1 MDRQMQNGSLDILIV
16 DDTAENLRL
25 LSQMLAE
32 QGYNVRAVP
41 SGERALESVR
51 ALPPDLILLDIRMPK
66 MTGYE
71 VCERLKADQATSD
84 IPVIFISALSEIQ
97 DKVQAFKV
105 GGVDYITKPFQL
117 EEVLVRTQTHL
128 ALRALQ
134 KRLQDTNQKLEHELL
149 LAGELQANFMPS
161 KLPKIAGWQ
170 IAAEIIPA
178 SETSGDFFDVF
189 PLPDGL
195 IGFLVADVVDKG
207 VSAALFMV
215 LSWSLIRTFAT
226 DYPTEPEKVFEEANR
241 RILADTGAR
250 QYVTVF
256 YGVLNPAN
264 GQLIYSNAGHP
275 PALLFNQS
283 SPGDLRKL
291 TRTGIPLGIFDDATW
306 EKQIIP
312 FTPGDN
318 LVVCTDGITE
328 AQNPEGDFFGQGRLF
343 DAVQN
348 GSGGVAE
355 KMLGD
360 VMTSVE
366 RFTHLAHQ
374 YDDIAVVV
382 VQREVSG

>member
-1 MDRQMQNGSLDILIV
+1 MDSQMQNGKMDILIV

-71 VCERLKADQATSD
+71 VCERLKADRATSD

-195 IGFLVADVVDKG
+195 LGFLVADVVDKG

-215 LSWSLIRTFAT
+215 LSWSLIRTFAAE
-226 DYPTEPEKVFEEANR
+226 YPTEPGKVFEEANR

-256 YGVLNPAN
+256 YGVLDPAN

-306 EKQIIP
+306 EKQIIS

-328 AQNPEGDFFGQGRLF
+328 AQNPEGDFFGEGRLF

-382 VQREVSG
+382 VQRDVSG

>member
-1 MDRQMQNGSLDILIV
+1 MNEQGSGMKLDILIV
-16 DDTAENLRL
+16 DDTPENLRL
-25 LSQMLAE
+25 LSQMLSE
-32 QGYNVRAVP
+32 QGYSVRAVP
-41 SGERALESVR
+41 SGERALESVQ

-66 MTGYE
+66 MSGYE
-71 VCERLKADQATSD
+71 VCERLKAEPATSD

-128 ALRALQ
+128 ALRKLQ

-195 IGFLVADVVDKG
+195 LGFLVADVVDKG

-215 LSWSLIRTFAT
+215 LSWSLIRTFAAE
-226 DYPTEPEKVFEEANR
+226 YPTEPEKVFEEVNR

-264 GQLIYSNAGHP
+264 GELIYSNAGHP

-283 SPGDLRKL
+283 SPGNHRML
-291 TRTGIPLGIFDDATW
+291 TRTGIPLGIFDDTIW
-306 EKQIIP
+306 EKQIIS
-312 FTPGDN
+312 FSHGDN

-328 AQNPEGDFFGQGRLF
+328 AQNPVGDFFGQARLF
-343 DAVQN
+343 EAVQN

>member
-1 MDRQMQNGSLDILIV
+1 MDKKLDNQKMDILIV
-16 DDTAENLRL
+16 DDTSENLRL

-32 QGYNVRAVP
+32 QGYSVRAVT
-41 SGERALESVR
+41 SGERALESVQ

-71 VCERLKADQATSD
+71 VCEHLKADPVTSD
-84 IPVIFISALSEIQ
+84 IPIIFISALSEIQ

-128 ALRALQ
+128 ALRTLQ

-161 KLPKIAGWQ
+161 KLPRISGWQ
-170 IAAEIIPA
+170 FAAEIIPA

-215 LSWSLIRTFAT
+215 LSWSLIRTFAAE
-226 DYPTEPEKVFEEANR
+226 YPTEPEKVFAEANR
-241 RILADTGAR
+241 RILEDTGAQ

-264 GQLIYSNAGHP
+264 GQLVYSNAGHP
-275 PALLFNQS
+275 PPLLFNPA
-283 SPGDLRKL
+283 SPENLRKL
-291 TRTGIPLGIFDDATW
+291 KRTGIPLGIFDDATW
-306 EKQIIP
+306 ESQIISL
-312 FTPGDN
+312 TPGDS

-328 AQNPEGDFFGQGRLF
+328 AQNPAGDFFGEARLF
-343 DAVQN
+343 GAVQN
-348 GSGGVAE
+348 GSGGVAD
-355 KMLGD
+355 KMLAD
-360 VMTSVE
+360 VLKSVE

-382 VQREVSG
+382 VQRNVHG

>member
-1 MDRQMQNGSLDILIV
+1 MDRKMQNGKMDILIV

-71 VCERLKADQATSD
+71 VCERLKADRATSD

-134 KRLQDTNQKLEHELL
+134 KRLQDTNQKFEHELL
-149 LAGELQANFMPS
+149 LAGEMQANFMPS

-170 IAAEIIPA
+170 IAAEIIPS
-178 SETSGDFFDVF
+178 SEKSGDFFDIF

-215 LSWSLIRTFAT
+215 LSWSLIRTFAAE
-226 DYPTEPEKVFEEANR
+226 YPTEPGKVFAEANR

-306 EKQIIP
+306 EKKTIS

-348 GSGGVAE
+348 GIGGVAE

-382 VQREVSG
+382 VQREAG

>member
-71 VCERLKADQATSD
+71 VCERLKADRATSD

-306 EKQIIP
+306 EKQIIS

>member
-25 LSQMLAE
+25 LSQMLTE

-71 VCERLKADQATSD
+71 VCERLKADRATSD

-195 IGFLVADVVDKG
+195 LGFLVADVVDKG

-226 DYPTEPEKVFEEANR
+226 DYPTEPEKVFKEANR

-264 GQLIYSNAGHP
+264 GQLIFSNAGHP

-306 EKQIIP
+306 EKQIIS

-328 AQNPEGDFFGQGRLF
+328 AQNPEGDFFGEGRLF

-382 VQREVSG
+382 VQRDVSG

>member
-71 VCERLKADQATSD
+71 VCERLKADRATSD

-149 LAGELQANFMPS
+149 LAGELQANFMPN

-195 IGFLVADVVDKG
+195 LGFLVADVVDKG

-264 GQLIYSNAGHP
+264 GQLVYSNAGHP

-306 EKQIIP
+306 EKQIIS

-360 VMTSVE
+360 VITSVE

-382 VQREVSG
+382 VQRNGLG